1 MFSAPGVTVWVQ
13 SRGRAWVVNAKHP
26 GLSGPSGVCS
36 MRQGIPEIV
45 DVPKILKYC
54 YHVSIMVEGKGQ
66 ICGNS
71 CVAGTLTISESI

>member
-1 MFSAPGVTVWVQ
+1 M
-13 SRGRAWVVNAKHP
+13 VNAKHP

-36 MRQGIPEIV
+36 MRQDIPEIV

-54 YHVSIMVEGKGQ
+54 YRVSIMVEGKGQ

-71 CVAGTLTISESI
+71 CVAGTLAISESI